1 MADTTSLTSFLDD
14 VASAIKY
21 KKGDNTAIPA
31 ANFDTEI
38 RNLPSQGT
46 YQTKNV
52 TISSNTTTNI
62 TPDNGYDALE
72 RVNVTTAI
80 PEKQLQTKSHTI
92 NDNGNIVL
100 TPDTG
105 YDGFDQVNLTV
116 QVSGGGS
123 VPVKLFSTVQAMNSS
138 TGNQIGDLGLVYAN
152 ETRNMIATDQFSKV
166 MFPETVTN
174 STGDTYNN
182 AQFNS
187 VNGEYFD
194 CTMNLTSNQFNA
206 TFYTDAGMV
215 QVRYTSS
222 GNNVY
227 TRTTLSGSTGMI
239 SGDIVD
245 FGFDI
250 EFTHPD
256 WWGNG
261 QLGYFL
267 QMVNLHFD
275 GLFTYKNIVTN
286 DVYPLD
292 LSLSTDSSNLVYSDT
307 VIHETDINEMLEA
320 LADFNGNIT
329 SSSDYNC
336 FITANNDFSVYHIF
350 CEKYY
355 SDPDTENDPFSAGNS
370 YCPQYIWNKE
380 GTIYIA
386 NSEYNYR
393 RRLKVFEYTVS
404 TGVITN
410 ITNTTQIRSESY
422 EEQATT
428 DKYFICK
435 RIRNNNTTSLQW
447 YNSSWTQQSYWSIVN
462 NYYDYDGWEYA
473 ETQLTL
479 DNANQLLPSVL
490 GYGRNG
496 LITGNNTVYDNIP
509 MTMSFNK
516 MYGVPTDTSTNRMN
530 TIPYTNIG
538 FTEYTSNYSGTKI
551 KYIADSTLNDFDGL
565 IGVPTNNFNDG
576 IQKTVDGRYGVY
588 RDTTASNYKYVF
600 KDLVNDAELNSITFT
615 NNSASTIYVYGGK
628 ALLTYSEYTYG
639 QAGSTAQ
646 TRVRTYIYDMANN
659 SQYANVTWT
668 MSAALT
674 SSQYYSREICGTYCP
689 YKDFALIITEQA
701 TTSNSTGGN
710 RSYVIAGQ
718 KLSQL
723 SNGMSINKKITGI
736 TTSMNFV
743 VMYTNKDSVLV
754 FSQTRFYTSYH
765 NYSRRI
771 QYYF

>member
-46 YQTKNV
+46 YEEKSV
-52 TISSNTTTNI
+52 TITQNGTQNVV
-62 TPDNGYDALE
+62 PDSGYDALS
-72 RVNVTTAI
+72 RVSITTAV
-80 PEKQLQTKSHTI
+80 PEKQLQTKSSTI
-92 NDNGNIVL
+92 TDNGTIEL
-100 TPDTG
+100 HPDTG
-105 YDGFDQVNLTV
+105 YDGFDQVNLTIN
-116 QVSGGGS
+116 VSGGGD
-123 VPVKLFSTVQAMNSS
+123 VPVKLFDSIAAMNSS
-138 TGNQIGDLGLVYAN
+138 SGNQLGDLALVYAN

-166 MFPETVTN
+166 MFPQTVINVNRETYGN
-174 STGDTYNN
+174 P
-182 AQFNS
+182 QFRA
-187 VNGEYFD
+187 VNGSNYFD
-194 CTMNLTSNQFNA
+194 AQGDLTRNRFYMN
-206 TFYTDAGMV
+206 FYLSSG
-215 QVRYTSS
+215 QVRVDYTSS
-222 GNNVY
+222 DGYTY
-227 TRTTLSGSTGMI
+227 TRTTLTGPTGMI
-239 SGDIVD
+239 SGDVVD

-250 EFTHPD
+250 EFTHPN

-261 QLGYFL
+261 QLGYFF
-267 QMVNLHFD
+267 QMVNRHFD
-275 GLFTYKNIVTN
+275 GLFTYKNIVTS

-292 LSLSTDSSNLVYSDT
+292 LSLSTNSSNLVYSST
-307 VIHETDINEMLEA
+307 VVHESDINEMLEA

-336 FITANNDFSVYHIF
+336 FITANDDFSIYHIF

-355 SDPDTENDPFSAGNS
+355 SDPDTEDDPFSAGNS
-370 YCPQYIWNKE
+370 YCPQYIWNKS

-386 NSEYNYR
+386 NSEYAYH
-393 RRLKVFEYTVS
+393 RRLKVFEYNIS
-404 TGVITN
+404 TGIITN
-410 ITNTTQIRSESY
+410 ITNTTQLRSTSY

-447 YNSSWTQQSYWSIVN
+447 YDSSWTQQSYWSIVN
-462 NYYDYDGWEYA
+462 NYYDYDGWAYA

-479 DNANQLLPSVL
+479 DNANQLLPGVL
-490 GYGRNG
+490 GYGSNG
-496 LITGNNTVYDNIP
+496 LITGDNTVYDNIP

-530 TIPYTNIG
+530 TIPYTNLG
-538 FTEYTSNYSGTKI
+538 FTEYTENHSDTKI
-551 KYIADSTLNDFDGL
+551 RYISDSTLNDFDGL
-565 IGVPTNNFNDG
+565 IGVPTNDFNDG

-588 RDTTASNYKYVF
+588 RDTTASNYKYIF
-600 KDLVNDAELNSITFT
+600 KDLTNDIELNSITFT
-615 NNSASTIYVYGGK
+615 NNSASTIYVYDGK

-646 TRVRTYIYDMANN
+646 TRVRAYIYDMANN
-659 SQYANVTWT
+659 RQYANVTWT
-668 MSAALT
+668 MTAALT
-674 SSQYYSREICGTYCP
+674 SNQYYSREICGTYCP
-689 YKDFALIITEQA
+689 YKDFALVITEQA
-701 TTSNSTGGN
+701 TTENSTGGN

-723 SNGMSINKKITGI
+723 SNGMSINKKITGV
-736 TTSMNFV
+736 TTKMFFS

-754 FSQTRFYTSYH
+754 FSQTRYYNSYYY
-765 NYSRRI
+765 YSRRV
-771 QYYF
+771 